1 MKLIILTI
9 FLVLSALVIV
19 KSDAGKEVIFTE
31 FAPKPIGPYSQ
42 AIFVNN
48 TLYLAGQIGLNP
60 QSGSLVKG
68 DIEKETEQVMA
79 NLQAVL
85 TKAGLDFSN
94 VVKTTIYLKE
104 ISDFQQVNNIYSKY
118 FKSSPPARETVQV
131 SKLPKEANIEISM
144 IAVKF

>member
-1 MKLIILTI
+1 MKLFVLTI
-9 FLVLSALVIV
+9 CLVFSAMIIV
-19 KSDAGKEVIFTE
+19 KSDAGKEIIFTE
-31 FAPKPIGPYSQ
+31 NAPKPIGPYSQ
-42 AIFVNN
+42 AVFVNN
-48 TLYLAGQIGLNP
+48 TLYISGQIAFNP

-68 DIEKETEQVMA
+68 DIEKETDQVMA

-85 TKAGLDFSN
+85 FKAGLDFSN

-104 ISDFQQVNNIYSKY
+104 ISDFQQVNNVYSKY

-144 IAVKF
+144 IAVKL

>member
-1 MKLIILTI
+1 MRLFVLTI
-9 FLVLSALVIV
+9 CLVFSALIIV

-31 FAPKPIGPYSQ
+31 NAPKPIGPYSQ
-42 AIFVNN
+42 AILANN
-48 TLYLAGQIGLNP
+48 TLYISGQIAINP
-60 QSGSLVKG
+60 QSGSMDNS

-85 TKAGLDFSN
+85 NKAGLDFSN

-104 ISDFQQVNNIYSKY
+104 ISDFQKVNSIYSKY

-144 IAVKF
+144 IAVKM